1 MDILWMHL
9 VELCWDVVTVDNR
22 PKSYA
27 KLDAYDY
34 KFRRVDGLIYAIIIY
49 VDSVNAVDVA
59 DIASESNANGGN
71 LYVEGHYF
79 QLLAMKTVKDEH
91 KPYMLLT
98 VVEK

>member
-1 MDILWMHL
+1 MSL
-9 VELCWDVVTVDNR
+9 DNR
-22 PKSYA
+22 PESYA
-27 KLDAYDY
+27 KLDSYDY
-34 KFRRVDGLIYAIIIY
+34 KFRKVDGKIYAIIIY
-49 VDSVNAVDVA
+49 VDSVHDVDIA

-79 QLLAMKTVKDEH
+79 KLLAMKTVNDEH